1 MPVAY
6 QCIKANKECDGCG
19 MCQLEQEPCPNC
31 GRTGY
36 EVKYYIGSEWIGCD
50 ECVRKEYQ

>member
-1 MPVAY
+1 MAY